1 MFTHQTLFLNTSL
14 PFYLKS
20 SIRIYRQ
27 IALIQRVLLSLILL
41 VVKVHCSLPRKRH
54 WKTKSSVKNS
64 ILLVSISKK
73 MLSSATDNT
82 LMLASIQGYLFDH
95 GISSPSGNAHWS
107 RDVLNKLLNNGKY
120 TKGIITFE
128 EYCNVYFLK
137 GENCRNPNQA
147 KVVNTDAKSDQR
159 RTGVGVCS
167 NQREVFSSCE

>member
-1 MFTHQTLFLNTSL
+1 M
-14 PFYLKS
+14 K
-20 SIRIYRQ
+20 
-27 IALIQRVLLSLILL
+27 LSLVESRLFGRICYGYRRNKQGLVEIVPEEAE
-41 VVKVHCSLPRKRH
+41 VVKTVFGFYRDGSSLEG
-54 WKTKSSVKNS
+54 
-64 ILLVSISKK
+64 
-73 MLSSATDNT
+73 
-82 LMLASIQGYLFDH
+82 IQNYLFSQ
-95 GISSPSGNAHWS
+95 GIPSPSGKAQWS

-159 RTGVGVCS
+159 KTGVGVCS